1 MTHTDKEDLKLIMSS
16 AVSEFAATTN
26 GKFDVIKVELEAI
39 KQQTTKTNGRVS
51 KIEEKIEDNED
62 EFNHKITEIEARLEQ
77 LKINDIEHVINCPNL
92 SKIKSLE
99 SQISATRAIK
109 KYIYTSIILL
119 GAIAGIAIT
128 FFQIYQSYHK

>member
-1 MTHTDKEDLKLIMSS
+1 MSS